1 MGDPGSCRARID
13 EEERPMP
20 HYMFRASYSQAGLQG
35 LIKEGAAAR
44 TAVVSKLCEGAG
56 GRLIANYWAFGADD
70 FIAIVELPD
79 DVSAAAAAITV
90 GASGVGSVSTTVLLT
105 GEQVDAARAIQV
117 PYRAPG
123 A

>member
-1 MGDPGSCRARID
+1 
-13 EEERPMP
+13 MP
-20 HYMFRASYSQAGLQG
+20 YYMFRASYSQAGLQG
-35 LIKEGAAAR
+35 LIKEGAASR

-56 GRLIANYWAFGADD
+56 GRLVANYWAFGSDD
-70 FIAIVELPD
+70 FISIVELPD
-79 DVSAAAAAITV
+79 DVSAAAAAMTV
-90 GASGVGSVSTTVLLT
+90 GASGVGSITTTVLLT